1 MRNSTDLRIIKTEK
15 ALYTTFLNMLEK
27 QSFDSIT
34 INDLCEQ
41 AMVRRATFYKH
52 YIDKYDFFAHFVRY
66 IREEDIGKMRERLS
80 DDSLQSYGMFLLNLF
95 IDFSKQHHVLIQNML
110 KSNMLFTILDIFS
123 EETCRYILEFLKDE
137 KIDLKGVSLDVL
149 ASFYTGG
156 IIQVLRMW
164 LTDPNTVTEQQ
175 VRESISTLLEAFSF
189 GKDILDEGEKVIA
202 DR

>member
-189 GKDILDEGEKVIA
+189 GKNILDETEKTIA